1 MSGSSGYTPSKM
13 FRELTYV
20 FIIGAEADTMLI
32 LAPDRTVK
40 GDLMT
45 MTDMESLPALT
56 SMLRVFLLTG

>member
-1 MSGSSGYTPSKM
+1 M

-32 LAPDRTVK
+32 FAPDRTVK